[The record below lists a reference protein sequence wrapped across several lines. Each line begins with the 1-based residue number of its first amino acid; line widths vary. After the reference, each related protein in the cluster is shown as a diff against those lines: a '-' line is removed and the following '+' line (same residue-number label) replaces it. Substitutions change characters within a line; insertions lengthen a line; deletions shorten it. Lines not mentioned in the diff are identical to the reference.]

1 MFMNFSNFI
10 LYAVYTKMVVNH
22 KQCIF
27 IIYDSGSRKGTIS
40 QQMSKLDELKFISA
54 TWPN

>member
-40 QQMSKLDELKFISA
+40 QQMSKLNELKFISA